1 MSPFLRFISCDS
13 WPSTQGGQYI
23 PRAHERVKHSAYA
36 GSVKDA
42 AERPSASRDL
52 AASRNATE
60 ATAARRPRHGCSGVT
75 TINGELAET
84 AENIFALR
92 VQRVLFR
99 TLGHAVR
106 RTENTIS
113 CVRVY
118 PVGKEPAM
126 VALVLQHPNGA
137 ALLSVDGAHQA
148 ARFR

>member
-1 MSPFLRFISCDS
+1 MRLKDRARLEISLHRATLPK
-13 WPSTQGGQYI
+13 PSG
-23 PRAHERVKHSAYA
+23 PPA
-36 GSVKDA
+36 
-42 AERPSASRDL
+42 
-52 AASRNATE
+52 
-60 ATAARRPRHGCSGVT
+60 AARLSGVT

-137 ALLSVDGAHQA
+137 ALLSVNGAHQA